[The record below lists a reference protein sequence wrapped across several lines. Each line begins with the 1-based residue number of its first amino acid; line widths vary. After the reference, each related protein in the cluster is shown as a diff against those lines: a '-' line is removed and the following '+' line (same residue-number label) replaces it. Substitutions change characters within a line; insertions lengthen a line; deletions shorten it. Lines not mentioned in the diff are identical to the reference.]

1 LVQAVAGEQVAP
13 VWAQELIQN
22 VAVLT
27 QNVAVLTQNVAVLT
41 QNVAVLT
48 QNNDVLAQNNE
59 TLNINV
65 AKLLKRTSA
74 AEIKR
79 KNGYVVPNGR
89 NPDEVLFTPPPND
102 MDEAPD
108 NFPRTI
114 PDFATLTAGNRL
126 SAIEKFYGL
135 SHIGSITAR
144 IHSLAKEYGIQSTL
158 L

>member
-1 LVQAVAGEQVAP
+1 MVQAVAGEQVVP
-13 VWAQELIQN
+13 GWAQEIIQN
-22 VAVLT
+22 IAVLT

-41 QNVAVLT
+41 ENNDVLT
-48 QNNDVLAQNNE
+48 QNYE

-79 KNGYVVPNGR
+79 KNSYVVPNVR
-89 NPDEVLFTPPPND
+89 NPDEVLFIPPPND
-102 MDEAPD
+102 VDEAPD

-114 PDFATLTAGNRL
+114 PDFASLTAGNHL
-126 SAIEKFYGL
+126 LAIENFYGL
-135 SHIGSITAR
+135 SHVGSITAR
-144 IHSLAKEYGIQSTL
+144 AHRLAKEYGIQSTL